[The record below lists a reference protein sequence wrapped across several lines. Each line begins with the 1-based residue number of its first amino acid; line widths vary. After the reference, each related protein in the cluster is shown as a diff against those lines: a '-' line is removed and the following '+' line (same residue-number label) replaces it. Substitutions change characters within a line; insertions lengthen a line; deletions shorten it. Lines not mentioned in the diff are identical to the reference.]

1 MNSFIQSTIIPF
13 SLSTIILSFLFILA
27 YLIPYESGFT
37 CSGKWVLIKIESL
50 LTIWSN
56 SPQNQLFSSILI
68 DSSTQSYL
76 VSSLHFLYKVFI
88 RTRMHSSRMRTGR
101 PLTICRSLLPEG
113 CLLRG
118 GMCLLG
124 GCLLPGG
131 CLLWGCL
138 LLTGVCLLRGGGG
151 IPACTEAD
159 PPLVNRMTDT
169 SKNITLATTSLQLV
183 ITLQMCHD
191 VYLKVVNFGACLLL
205 FHMFSPSS
213 KGSFSVIDSGGAC
226 RITLGTR

>member
-118 GMCLLG
+118 GDVSAWGVSAPRGVSALG
-124 GCLLPGG
+124 VSAPDGGVSAPGG
-131 CLLWGCL
+131 VVVSQHALRQIPP
-138 LLTGVCLLRGGGG
+138 LLT
-151 IPACTEAD
+151 EW
-159 PPLVNRMTDT
+159 
-169 SKNITLATTSLQLV
+169 Q
-183 ITLQMCHD
+183 
-191 VYLKVVNFGACLLL
+191 
-205 FHMFSPSS
+205 
-213 KGSFSVIDSGGAC
+213 
-226 RITLGTR
+226 TRVKT